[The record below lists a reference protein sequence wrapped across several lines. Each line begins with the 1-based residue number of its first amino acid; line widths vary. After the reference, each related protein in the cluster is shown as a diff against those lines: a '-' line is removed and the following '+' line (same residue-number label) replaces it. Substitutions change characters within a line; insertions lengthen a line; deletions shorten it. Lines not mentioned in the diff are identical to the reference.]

1 MSPPAVLLVN
11 LGSPDSTSVPD
22 VARYLREFL
31 GDERVIDKP
40 GEPWR
45 SLLVNRIIVPR
56 RAPKSAHAYASVWT
70 DKGSPLIATSVAV
83 KEKLAAKLARETP
96 VYLAMRYGNPSI
108 GSVLDRMVADG
119 VSNFLL
125 FPQYPHYAMSS
136 WETVVVKVHEE
147 AARHGSALQFTT
159 VQPFYQDP
167 DYIEALFETAK
178 PYFEQPHDHVLF
190 SFHSLPQRHLRKADT
205 SGAHCLTVKDC
216 CDTCSPVHA
225 TCYRAQALK
234 TTRALVNR
242 AGIPQNKYSV
252 SFQSRLAGEPWLTPY
267 TDYELERFPKE
278 GVKNLLVICPAFVAD
293 CLETVE
299 EISVEGRD
307 IFLKAGGQKFQQIPC
322 PNEQAPYIDFLFDRV
337 VAWRDEARGMKSTNV
352 AERT

>member
-1 MSPPAVLLVN
+1 MSTRAVLLVN

-22 VARYLREFL
+22 VRRYLREFL

-45 SLLVNRIIVPR
+45 SLLVNRIITPS

-70 DKGSPLIATSVAV
+70 EKGSPLVVTSQGVQQ
-83 KEKLAAKLARETP
+83 KLAAKLGRETP

-119 VSNFLL
+119 VSEFLL

-147 AARHGSALQFTT
+147 ANRHGSALRFTT
-159 VQPFYQDP
+159 VQPFYEDH
-167 DYIEALFETAK
+167 DYIEALYATTRS
-178 PYFEQPHDHVLF
+178 YFEQPHDHVLF
-190 SFHSLPQRHLRKADT
+190 SFHSLPQRHLQKAD
-205 SGAHCLTVKDC
+205 SSKAHCLIVKDC
-216 CDTCSPVHA
+216 CTTCSPIHA

-234 TTRALVNR
+234 TTAALAKR
-242 AGIPQNKYSV
+242 AGLNPAKYSV

-267 TDYELERFPKE
+267 TDYELVRLPKE

-293 CLETVE
+293 CLETLE
-299 EISVEGRD
+299 EIAVEGRD
-307 IFLKAGGQKFQQIPC
+307 TFLEAGGQKFQQIPC
-322 PNEQAPYIDFLFDRV
+322 PNEQAPFIDFLHGRV
-337 VAWRDEARGMKSTNV
+337 VRWLKEDREMKSTS
-352 AERT
+352 AA